1 VSSSVFGFSPTFIL
15 SFLSPPGSLSQKARF
30 DFSQPYPFIL
40 VNVGSGVSV
49 LAVRGPQD
57 YKRISGTSLGGGTFL
72 GLCCLLT
79 GCETFEEGEF
89 GVGRKS
95 NFHSTSPFSFPPAIQ
110 LATKG
115 DHTKVDKLV
124 RDIYGGDYERFGL
137 PGSLV
142 ASSFGQMNSRER
154 RTSVTREDLGEL
166 RLTFNLR

>member
-1 VSSSVFGFSPTFIL
+1 VLLAFPSL
-15 SFLSPPGSLSQKARF
+15 SYRPPPNGSLSQKARF

-89 GVGRKS
+89 GVGGKL
-95 NFHSTSPFSFPPAIQ
+95 NFHSTLPLPPLQPFNSQ
-110 LATKG
+110 RKAT
-115 DHTKVDKLV
+115 TQRLT
-124 RDIYGGDYERFGL
+124 
-137 PGSLV
+137 SLFV
-142 ASSFGQMNSRER
+142 TFTAATTNASVSQAASSPQASAR
-154 RTSVTREDLGEL
+154 
-166 RLTFNLR
+166 

>member
-1 VSSSVFGFSPTFIL
+1 VSSSVIGFSLKFIL
-15 SFLSPPGSLSQKARF
+15 SLLPPNGSLSQKARF

-89 GVGRKS
+89 GVGGKS
-95 NFHSTSPFSFPPAIQ
+95 NFHSTLPTLQ
-110 LATKG
+110 LFNSQQKAT
-115 DHTKVDKLV
+115 TQRLT
-124 RDIYGGDYERFGL
+124 
-137 PGSLV
+137 SLSV
-142 ASSFGQMNSRER
+142 TFTAATTNASVSQAASSPQASAR
-154 RTSVTREDLGEL
+154 
-166 RLTFNLR
+166 